1 MNRLKNLLLNNF
13 DIKILA
19 LVMAIILWFYVS
31 SEYRSFVERYYEIE
45 VEPINLN
52 DNLSIKEIREKVSV
66 GIKGPQNIIENITPS
81 KITGTV
87 DLQNIKEAGDY
98 LIEVKVIAPRNT
110 EIIKIIPE
118 EVRVIVEE
126 IVSHE
131 YSVEYN
137 LIGLPEKGY
146 SLTDEPEIVPK
157 EVLVIAPTSIH
168 EMIAQVRV
176 DIDISSINKD
186 LDKEEKVIVY
196 GKDNTVLNNL
206 EVRPET
212 VLVSIQVREGYPEKV
227 LPIKPRIIGKPA
239 PGFYVSKIEANPSSI
254 KVYGDYLKI
263 VNLDFLETIPIDV
276 NGISKT
282 LTVKVPPII
291 EEGIIFAEDQETLI
305 EVQIQ
310 VAERDEEKI
319 FQNIK
324 IEPREASPFIEIQL
338 IPDTV
343 DIKVMGKYNNMV
355 NLKIENI
362 KVFVNLSDMEQ
373 ETAKVEV
380 ELPPGVELVQV
391 IPEVV
396 TISIKR

>member
-373 ETAKVEV
+373 ETVKVEV

>member
-1 MNRLKNLLLNNF
+1 MNRLKNLIFNNF

-19 LVMAIILWFYVS
+19 LIMAIILWFYVS

-81 KITGTV
+81 KIVGTAN
-87 DLQNIKEAGDY
+87 LQNITGAGEY
-98 LIEVKVIAPRNT
+98 LVEVNVVTPRNT

-126 IVSHE
+126 IISNE
-131 YSVEYN
+131 YIVEYN

-146 SLTDEPEIVPK
+146 SLKDEPEIVPK
-157 EVLVIAPTSIH
+157 EILIIAPTSIH

-227 LPIKPRIIGKPA
+227 LPIKPRIVGKPA
-239 PGFYVSKIEANPSSI
+239 PGFYVSKIEANPSFI

-276 NGISKT
+276 NGVSKT

-291 EEGIIFAEDQETLI
+291 EEGIFFAEDEETLV

-310 VAERDEEKI
+310 VTEKDEEKI
-319 FQNIK
+319 FQNVK
-324 IEPREASPFIEIQL
+324 IEPREASPFVNFQL

-343 DIKVMGKYNNMV
+343 DLKVIGKYKNIV

-362 KVFVNLSDMEQ
+362 KVFVNLAAIEQ

-380 ELPPGVELVQV
+380 ELPPGIELVQI
-391 IPEVV
+391 IPERV
-396 TISIKR
+396 TIAIKR

>member
-324 IEPREASPFIEIQL
+324 IEPREASPFVEIQL

-373 ETAKVEV
+373 ETVKVEV

>member
-362 KVFVNLSDMEQ
+362 KVFVNLSDMGQ

-396 TISIKR
+396 TISVKR

>member
-1 MNRLKNLLLNNF
+1 L
-13 DIKILA
+13 
-19 LVMAIILWFYVS
+19 
-31 SEYRSFVERYYEIE
+31 
-45 VEPINLN
+45 
-52 DNLSIKEIREKVSV
+52 
-66 GIKGPQNIIENITPS
+66 
-81 KITGTV
+81 
-87 DLQNIKEAGDY
+87 
-98 LIEVKVIAPRNT
+98 
-110 EIIKIIPE
+110 
-118 EVRVIVEE
+118 
-126 IVSHE
+126 
-131 YSVEYN
+131 VEYN

-291 EEGIIFAEDQETLI
+291 EEGIFFAEDEETLV

-310 VAERDEEKI
+310 VTEKDEEKI
-319 FQNIK
+319 FQNVK
-324 IEPREASPFIEIQL
+324 IEPREASPFVNFQL

-343 DIKVMGKYNNMV
+343 DLKVIGKYKNIV

-362 KVFVNLSDMEQ
+362 KVFVNLSDIEQ

-380 ELPPGVELVQV
+380 ELPPGIELVQ
-391 IPEVV
+391 IMPEMV
-396 TISIKR
+396 TITIKR

>member
-45 VEPINLN
+45 VKPINLN

-98 LIEVKVIAPRNT
+98 LIEVKVMAPRNT

-118 EVRVIVEE
+118 EVQVIVEE

-263 VNLDFLETIPIDV
+263 VNLDFLETIPVDV

-291 EEGIIFAEDQETLI
+291 EEGIFFAEDQETLI

-324 IEPREASPFIEIQL
+324 IEPREASPFVEIQL

-373 ETAKVEV
+373 ETVKVEV

-396 TISIKR
+396 TIAVKR

>member
-396 TISIKR
+396 TIAVKR

>member
-1 MNRLKNLLLNNF
+1 MNRLKNLIFNNF

-19 LVMAIILWFYVS
+19 FIMAIILWFYVS

-81 KITGTV
+81 KIVGTAN
-87 DLQNIKEAGDY
+87 LQNITGAGEY
-98 LIEVKVIAPRNT
+98 LVEVNVVAPRNT

-126 IVSHE
+126 IISNE
-131 YSVEYN
+131 YIVEYN

-146 SLTDEPEIVPK
+146 SLKDEPEIVPK
-157 EVLVIAPTSIH
+157 EILIIAPTSIH

-227 LPIKPRIIGKPA
+227 LPIKPRIVGKPA

-276 NGISKT
+276 NGVSKT

-291 EEGIIFAEDQETLI
+291 EEGIFFAEDEETLV

-310 VAERDEEKI
+310 VTEKDEEKI
-319 FQNIK
+319 FQNVK
-324 IEPREASPFIEIQL
+324 IEPREASPFVNFQL

-343 DIKVMGKYNNMV
+343 DLKVIGKYKNIV

-362 KVFVNLSDMEQ
+362 KVFVNLAAIEQ

-380 ELPPGVELVQV
+380 ELPPGIELVQI
-391 IPEVV
+391 IPEMV
-396 TISIKR
+396 TIAIKR

>member
-1 MNRLKNLLLNNF
+1 MNRLKNLIFNNF

-19 LVMAIILWFYVS
+19 LIMAIILWFYVS

-81 KITGTV
+81 KIVGTAN
-87 DLQNIKEAGDY
+87 LQNITGAGEY
-98 LIEVKVIAPRNT
+98 LVEVNVVAPRNT

-126 IVSHE
+126 IISNE
-131 YSVEYN
+131 YIVEYN

-146 SLTDEPEIVPK
+146 SLKDEPEIVPK
-157 EVLVIAPTSIH
+157 EILIIAPTSIH

-227 LPIKPRIIGKPA
+227 LPIKPRIVGKPA

-263 VNLDFLETIPIDV
+263 ANLDFLETIPIDV
-276 NGISKT
+276 NGVSKT

-291 EEGIIFAEDQETLI
+291 EEGIFFAEDEETLV

-310 VAERDEEKI
+310 VTEKDEEKI
-319 FQNIK
+319 FQNVK
-324 IEPREASPFIEIQL
+324 IEPREASPFVNFQL

-343 DIKVMGKYNNMV
+343 DLKVIGKYKNIV

-362 KVFVNLSDMEQ
+362 KVFVNLAAIEQ

-380 ELPPGVELVQV
+380 ELPPGIELVQI
-391 IPEVV
+391 IPEMV
-396 TISIKR
+396 TIAIKR

>member
-362 KVFVNLSDMEQ
+362 KVFVNLSDMGQ

-396 TISIKR
+396 TIAVKR

>member
-324 IEPREASPFIEIQL
+324 IEPREASPFVEIQL

-362 KVFVNLSDMEQ
+362 KVFVNLSDMGQ

-396 TISIKR
+396 TISVKR

>member
-396 TISIKR
+396 TISVKR